1 MHQTR
6 GHQLKLYKKPA
17 RLQLRA
23 NFFTHRVVNEWNS
36 LPSDVV
42 LAPTITSFKHKL
54 DMYWKEI
61 GCGYE
66 QRPGA

>member
-1 MHQTR
+1 
-6 GHQLKLYKKPA
+6 LKLYKKPA

-23 NFFTHRVVNEWNS
+23 KFFTHRVVNEWNS

-42 LAPTITSFKHKL
+42 LVPTISSFKHKL
-54 DMYWKEI
+54 DMFWKEK
-61 GCGYE
+61 GCGYK